1 MRGFHASLI
10 SLCAAIAASQ
20 SLAQSDDVTQFYTGR
35 QISLIVGANAGG
47 GYDAQGRLM
56 ARHLGRF
63 LPGSPVSIV
72 QNMPGAGSLQAANHL
87 YNVAPKDGS
96 VIALLQRGVL
106 SSRFTNP
113 GGARF
118 NLTKFNWLGN
128 LSSEAGVVLAW
139 HASPFHSIQDVM
151 KQEMVVGGTGATID
165 TETTPRILNALIGT
179 KFKVI
184 TGYRGTPDTTLAME
198 RGELQGMGDWSWSNV
213 KTRRPDYLRDNKV
226 RVLLQVGVDRIAD
239 LPNVPMAS
247 DLVRNEDDRKV
258 MNLFLAQ
265 KAAARPVAAPPDIPA
280 DRVKALRDA
289 FARMIVDDAFN
300 KDAASQK
307 LDIEPTTASEIDKVI
322 QLFATTPD
330 SVGQRLKDAIEPK

>member
-10 SLCAAIAASQ
+10 SLCAATAASQ

-118 NLTKFNWLGN
+118 DLAKFNWLGN

-226 RVLLQVGVDRIAD
+226 RVLLQVGVDRIPD

-258 MNLFLAQ
+258 MDLFLAQ

>member
-1 MRGFHASLI
+1 MRGFYASLI
-10 SLCAAIAASQ
+10 GLCAAFGASQ
-20 SLAQSDDVTQFYTGR
+20 SLAQSDDVAQFYTGR
-35 QISLIVGANAGG
+35 QITLVVGSNAGG

-63 LPGSPVSIV
+63 LPGSPVSVV

-113 GGARF
+113 GGSRF
-118 NLTKFNWLGN
+118 DIGKFNWLGN

-139 HASPFHSIQDVM
+139 HASPFHSIQDLM
-151 KQEMVVGGTGATID
+151 KQEMLVGGTGTTVD
-165 TETTPRILNALIGT
+165 TETTPRLLNALIGT
-179 KFKVI
+179 KFKI
-184 TGYRGTPDTTLAME
+184 IGGYRGTPETALAME

-226 RVLLQVGVDRIAD
+226 RVLLQVGVERLPD
-239 LPNVPMAS
+239 LPHVPMAS

-258 MNLFLAQ
+258 MDLFLAQ
-265 KAAARPVAAPPDIPA
+265 KAAARPVAAPPDVPA

-289 FARMIVDDAFN
+289 FARMILDDAFN
-300 KDAASQK
+300 KDAVSQK
-307 LDIEPTTASEIDKVI
+307 LDIEPTPASEIDKVI

>member
-118 NLTKFNWLGN
+118 DLAKFNWLGN

-258 MNLFLAQ
+258 MDLFLAQ

>member
-1 MRGFHASLI
+1 MRGLHASLI

-198 RGELQGMGDWSWSNV
+198 RDELQGMGDWSWSNV

>member
-118 NLTKFNWLGN
+118 DLAKFNWLGN

-226 RVLLQVGVDRIAD
+226 RVLLQVGVDRIPD

-258 MNLFLAQ
+258 MDLFLAQ

>member
-118 NLTKFNWLGN
+118 DLAKFNWLGN

>member
-1 MRGFHASLI
+1 M
-10 SLCAAIAASQ
+10 
-20 SLAQSDDVTQFYTGR
+20 
-35 QISLIVGANAGG
+35 
-47 GYDAQGRLM
+47 
-56 ARHLGRF
+56 
-63 LPGSPVSIV
+63 
-72 QNMPGAGSLQAANHL
+72 
-87 YNVAPKDGS
+87 
-96 VIALLQRGVL
+96 
-106 SSRFTNP
+106 
-113 GGARF
+113 
-118 NLTKFNWLGN
+118 
-128 LSSEAGVVLAW
+128 LAW

-226 RVLLQVGVDRIAD
+226 RVLLQVGVDRIPD

-258 MNLFLAQ
+258 MDLFLAQ

>member
-1 MRGFHASLI
+1 MASV
-10 SLCAAIAASQ
+10 ASNARTK
-20 SLAQSDDVTQFYTGR
+20 SVPESAQEP
-35 QISLIVGANAGG
+35 N
-47 GYDAQGRLM
+47 
-56 ARHLGRF
+56 LGRELELAAYKDMLLIRRF
-63 LPGSPVSIV
+63 EEK
-72 QNMPGAGSLQAANHL
+72 AGQLYGMGLIGGFCHL
-87 YNVAPKDGS
+87 YIG
-96 VIALLQRGVL
+96 Q
-106 SSRFTNP
+106 
-113 GGARF
+113 
-118 NLTKFNWLGN
+118 
-128 LSSEAGVVLAW
+128 EAV
-139 HASPFHSIQDVM
+139 
-151 KQEMVVGGTGATID
+151 VVGMQMAMKPGD
-165 TETTPRILNALIGT
+165 Q
-179 KFKVI
+179 VI